1 MAGCSALTLQAG
13 IDACVDAGGVLP
25 GQQAADGRVLQP
37 VDRARV
43 YTLCIWSAYV
53 CRHVCVGLK
62 VTFFRK
68 LYSAITHIL
77 LKHTVQCG

>member
-43 YTLCIWSAYV
+43 YTVYMVRIYV

-62 VTFFRK
+62 VTFF
-68 LYSAITHIL
+68 
-77 LKHTVQCG
+77 